1 MFEILIGTVNCKYKG
16 NLLEEKKIWLQW
28 CLILRN
34 LAYKNF
40 GDMALFGGSGAAVR
54 SLKDIE

>member
-16 NLLEEKKIWLQW
+16 NLLEEKKQASM
-28 CLILRN
+28 ILK
-34 LAYKNF
+34 YKNF
-40 GDMALFGGSGAAVR
+40 GDMALIGGSGLPVR